1 MLNFTHFNSL
11 IQVIKHFSSEKNCYS
26 FLTHQRWKDGVV
38 RCPYCGS
45 THIAHR
51 NDSKQPYRC
60 EKCNRSFSVLV
71 GTIFENTKLPISK
84 WIIGMYLISSHKN
97 GISSVQLAKDIEVT
111 QTTAWYM
118 LHRVRTLM
126 KQDED
131 RKLSGDI
138 ECDEM
143 YLGGRETNKHNNQKT
158 EKTQGR
164 STKTKT
170 PIFGMVE
177 TTKYIDEKGNPR
189 IHTYARVQMVSD
201 CKSKT
206 LINIIENNVA
216 NGSNITTDELGVYC
230 AIDRS
235 KKQYNHAVVCHK
247 DREFTNKEGFT
258 TNRIEGFWGG
268 FKRMVFGTYH
278 MVNRSYL
285 SRYIDESA
293 FRYNTKELTEGQR
306 FELMFDIAFGK
317 KCQYCEVKMVS

>member
-1 MLNFTHFNSL
+1 MRYTPNFNRFNSL
-11 IQVIKHFSSEKNCYS
+11 FDLVSYFCTEEKCEKFITAN
-26 FLTHQRWKDGVV
+26 RWGDDVV
-38 RCPYCGS
+38 CPYCGHHHCY
-45 THIAHR
+45 TR
-51 NDSKQPYRC
+51 TDGRF
-60 EKCNRSFSVLV
+60 KCRECNSNFSCKV
-71 GTIFENTKLPISK
+71 GTIFDNTKISLRK
-84 WIIGMYLISSHKN
+84 WFMAMYLISCHKK
-97 GISSVQLAKDIEVT
+97 GISSVQLAIDIKVS
-111 QTTAWYM
+111 QKTAWNM
-118 LHRVRTLM
+118 LQKIRILF
-126 KQDED
+126 KQDDSVALE
-131 RKLSGDI
+131 GEV

-206 LINIIENNVA
+206 LINIIENNVV

-247 DREFTNKEGFT
+247 DREFTNKDGFT

-317 KCQYCEVKMVS
+317 KCSYVDVKLAS